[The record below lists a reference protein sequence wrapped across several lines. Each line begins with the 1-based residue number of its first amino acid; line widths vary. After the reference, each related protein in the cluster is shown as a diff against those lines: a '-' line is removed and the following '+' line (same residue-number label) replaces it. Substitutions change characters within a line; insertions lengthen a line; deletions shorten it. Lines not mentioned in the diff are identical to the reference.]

1 MGVLQSRRM
10 GGAKR
15 YPSMPVHVAMGI
27 AALHPSYA
35 DYANAPPRSRGM
47 FRPRFSKTTSPQNQE
62 GAGNAG
68 CLLHPRSRVQK
79 CAQKAH
85 TSIQVQSEQS
95 GIPCAM
101 VLRLIPRS
109 PRRRIRLVT
118 VAGGLMV
125 SRARSG
131 FAKTS
136 ADLTPAT
143 GARTTRLCRPHPVF
157 ANRLRRAFEQAA
169 EVLSKA
175 RTAPSSGARS
185 SLMSKLTLRKH
196 LRPALPRPP
205 PPAPYVRDDRDT
217 PLLWARDGEF

>member
-1 MGVLQSRRM
+1 
-10 GGAKR
+10 
-15 YPSMPVHVAMGI
+15 
-27 AALHPSYA
+27 
-35 DYANAPPRSRGM
+35 
-47 FRPRFSKTTSPQNQE
+47 
-62 GAGNAG
+62 
-68 CLLHPRSRVQK
+68 
-79 CAQKAH
+79 
-85 TSIQVQSEQS
+85 
-95 GIPCAM
+95 M

-169 EVLSKA
+169 EVLSKP
-175 RTAPSSGARS
+175 RTAPSSGARP

-196 LRPALPRPP
+196 LRARRCRGHRLPRPTSVTIAIRP
-205 PPAPYVRDDRDT
+205 SCGRGMGVVLGLIWGNHEADYFYMRRGKGLRRRANQFVGVARLSLPSFRGVRSASPESISPQRVRPDGFRARAKRRAP
-217 PLLWARDGEF
+217 E